1 MPSWQVNRS
10 DRPPGH
16 RATPTVVRCRI
27 RRPVGHSRSMGRRTL
42 LVTAGWLAAAVLATL
57 IGVAAIG
64 LVGESITGTP
74 GGVRSQAEVER
85 ALAAPE
91 PTSAAPAGPGLSASS
106 SPPAVPSASPGLRRS
121 FSTVG
126 GTAVA
131 ECVRADVRL
140 VSWAPAQDYR
150 VKDVDRGPD
159 DDAEVT
165 FAGPAGEFEVKV
177 GCIGGEPVARPGDG
191 D

>member
-1 MPSWQVNRS
+1 
-10 DRPPGH
+10 
-16 RATPTVVRCRI
+16 
-27 RRPVGHSRSMGRRTL
+27 MGRRTL
-42 LVTAGWLAAAVLATL
+42 LAVAGWLAAAVLATL
-57 IGVAAIG
+57 IGVGAIR

-91 PTSAAPAGPGLSASS
+91 PTPATAGPPVDGVPSVLPP
-106 SPPAVPSASPGLRRS
+106 SPPSALPPTPSPVVPPASPGLRRS
-121 FSTVG
+121 FATAG

-131 ECVRADVRL
+131 ECVAAGVRL

-150 VKDVDRGPD
+150 VKDADRGPD

-165 FAGPAGEFEVKV
+165 FAGPAGEIELRVV
-177 GCIGGEPVARPGDG
+177 CIGGEPVARPD
-191 D
+191 DDD